1 MVSFKDSMIAK
12 DDNTRKAISNLVR
25 LLNSTLKLTSFY
37 DVDLNNPLEL

>member
-12 DDNTRKAISNLVR
+12 DDNMRKSITNLVR
-25 LLNSTLKLTSFY
+25 LLNSTLKMASFY